1 MLRAFDEA
9 IQTKSNKVTVDEA
22 FANFEKKTVDVKRL
36 DDFIEE

>member
-9 IQTKSNKVTVDEA
+9 IQTKSNKVTVEEA
-22 FANFEKKTVDVKRL
+22 FANYEKNTLNVKRL